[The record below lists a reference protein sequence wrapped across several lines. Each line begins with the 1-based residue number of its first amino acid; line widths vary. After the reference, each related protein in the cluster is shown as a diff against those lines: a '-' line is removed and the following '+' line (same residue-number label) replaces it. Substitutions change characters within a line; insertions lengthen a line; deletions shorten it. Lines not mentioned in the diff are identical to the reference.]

1 MNKLTSIAAIAFALF
16 GSASF
21 AQCWGGSCYSG
32 SCYGGSCYQTT
43 RSFGTTRSIL
53 ANGAGTACRNGS
65 CFQRY
70 RPSAIVAQRAS
81 DAFDSEILACNPCQC
96 DPCECEDCP
105 GKETSS
111 CEACEPVETVETTE
125 PTPACGPV
133 AIQSQSATICA
144 NGTCARRPVAS
155 AVKSTVAASYIAAA
169 NAVRALRGLPP
180 LQYDPSL
187 DAGSFNHAVSM
198 SHYGALY
205 HASGVNEICAQNGGV
220 GIDGA
225 LQQWVD
231 SPRHAAILF
240 NPRYT
245 RAGFANYRDQY
256 GRNWCVARFL

>member
-1 MNKLTSIAAIAFALF
+1 MKRLTSIAAIAYALF

-21 AQCWGGSCYSG
+21 AQCWGGACYSG
-32 SCYGGSCYQTT
+32 NCYSGSCYQTT
-43 RSFGTTRSIL
+43 RSFGVARPVL
-53 ANGAGTACRNGS
+53 ANGAGTACRNGA
-65 CFQRY
+65 CFQSY
-70 RPSAIVAQRAS
+70 QPSALVAIQAS
-81 DAFDSEILACNPCQC
+81 DQFDAACQCGDCKCDPCQC
-96 DPCECEDCP
+96 S
-105 GKETSS
+105 ETV
-111 CEACEPVETVETTE
+111 EACEPVETVETTE
-125 PTPACGPV
+125 PVPACGQV
-133 AIQSQSATICA
+133 ATQSNATVCA

-155 AVKSTVAASYIAAA
+155 AVKSTVAASYLAAA

-225 LQQWVD
+225 LQQWVN
-231 SPRHAAILF
+231 SPRHSAILF

-245 RAGFANYRDQY
+245 RAGFANYRDQF

>member
-1 MNKLTSIAAIAFALF
+1 MKRLTSIAAIAFALF

-21 AQCWGGSCYSG
+21 AQCWGGACYSG
-32 SCYGGSCYQTT
+32 QCYSGGCYRATT
-43 RSFGTTRSIL
+43 RPIRSRIVGEYRPIL
-53 ANGAGTACRNGS
+53 ANGAGTACRGGA
-65 CFQRY
+65 CQFQSY
-70 RPSAIVAQRAS
+70 QPSALVAIQAS
-81 DAFDSEILACNPCQC
+81 DAFDSACQCGDCQC
-96 DPCECEDCP
+96 DPCQCGED
-105 GKETSS
+105 S
-111 CEACEPVETVETTE
+111 CAACEPVETTETTE
-125 PTPACGPV
+125 PVPACGQV
-133 AIQSQSATICA
+133 ATQTTATICA
-144 NGTCARRPVAS
+144 NGTCVRRPVAS
-155 AVKSTVAASYIAAA
+155 AVRTTVAASYLAAA
-169 NAVRALRGLPP
+169 NAIRALRGLPP

-231 SPRHAAILF
+231 SPRHSAILF

>member
-21 AQCWGGSCYSG
+21 AQCWGGACYSG
-32 SCYGGSCYQTT
+32 SCYSGQCYQTT
-43 RSFGTTRSIL
+43 RSFGVSRPIL

-70 RPSAIVAQRAS
+70 RPSAIVAQQAS
-81 DAFDSEILACNPCQC
+81 DAFDSEILACNPCEC
-96 DPCECEDCP
+96 DPCQCENCP
-105 GKETSS
+105 GKQESACET
-111 CEACEPVETVETTE
+111 CEPVETTETTE
-125 PTPACGPV
+125 PTPACGQV
-133 AIQSQSATICA
+133 ATQATATVCA
-144 NGTCARRPVAS
+144 NGACVRRPVAS
-155 AVKSTVAASYIAAA
+155 AVKTTVAASYLAAA
-169 NAVRALRGLPP
+169 NAIRALRGLPA

-205 HASGVNEICAQNGGV
+205 HASGVSEICAQNNGA
-220 GIDGA
+220 GIDTA
-225 LQQWVD
+225 LQQWTQ
-231 SPRHAAILF
+231 SPGHAAILF

-245 RAGFANYRDQY
+245 RAGFASYRDAS